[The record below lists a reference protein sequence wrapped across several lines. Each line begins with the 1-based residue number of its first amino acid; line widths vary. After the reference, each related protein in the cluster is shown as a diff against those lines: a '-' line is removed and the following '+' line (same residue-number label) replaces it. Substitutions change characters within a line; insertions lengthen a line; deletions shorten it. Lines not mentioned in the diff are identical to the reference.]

1 MSCSVVAR
9 ITAPQSCLLRNPQ
22 KRNMLLHMAK
32 WVFQTL
38 KFLKCEDNHGLCG

>member
-9 ITAPQSCLLRNPQ
+9 IMAPQSCLLHNPQ

-32 WVFQTL
+32 GVFQTL
-38 KFLKCEDNHGLCG
+38 KFLRYEDNHGLCE